1 MSDTHGADVVEYV
14 HDIHD
19 APNDSDAKN
28 DAGEVKQD
36 TIPHSIEDEDP
47 IIEIDI
53 NISEVKPRIDE
64 MMVLLQQDRP
74 YANVLKKR
82 IDEIGVEAF
91 RQNATVYGSFDH
103 TLYLAITEFSE
114 EARRVLDYLDVE
126 TKDEKSFVHDK
137 VNFSGNLMR
146 DNAPLIAV
154 GRPRPKQSNGTTS
167 TLDGEAGRNA
177 FVTHV
182 SGSVYKIPLLNS
194 GFTITI
200 STPSPN
206 ILYKYVM
213 SIGNDTTEYGRR
225 FGQTV
230 YSFADHFHKSA
241 VADLLKPRSG
251 ITLGS
256 NLSGWSRGNNLISHI
271 SILDVPAIMA
281 RVGDTLYRDGYD
293 FKHMCTNCNSI
304 TTKKI
309 RVSKLVV
316 SDFTR
321 IPESQ
326 FKLVG
331 INPDA
336 EITPAQLGEYKKL
349 ISPNRLVRLG
359 TFGIELKVPTL
370 EEFLSASNRFIGSLN
385 AGVFGEYD
393 AQSDS
398 AAIYN
403 DPLTYAPWVSKC
415 FMYASEGDTVP
426 TNIGVG
432 AEVIEGA
439 IMAHPERD
447 YFITAIKKYIDE
459 MQVSRIC
466 YPTFACPSCGHTEDS
481 PSGYVTV
488 DPLTCF
494 FTMAV
499 QSLQTS

>member
-1 MSDTHGADVVEYV
+1 MSDAHDGDVVDVDYV
-14 HDIHD
+14 HEI
-19 APNDSDAKN
+19 NDTPPEN
-28 DAGEVKQD
+28 TEVVK
-36 TIPHSIEDEDP
+36 EDVVPDNVAEEDP
-47 IIEIDI
+47 IIDIDVD
-53 NISEVKPRIDE
+53 ISDVKPSADE

-74 YANVLKKR
+74 YADVLRKR
-82 IDEIGVEAF
+82 IDEVGVEEF
-91 RQNATVYGSFDH
+91 RKNVSVYGSFDH
-103 TLYLAITEFSE
+103 TLYMCITEFSE
-114 EARRVLDYLDVE
+114 EARRTLDYLDAEV
-126 TKDEKSFVHDK
+126 KDEKSFVHDK
-137 VNFSGNLMR
+137 VHFSGNLTR
-146 DNAPLIAV
+146 GNAPLIAV
-154 GRPRPKQSNGTTS
+154 GRPRPKMNTGITT

-177 FVTHV
+177 FITHV

-200 STPSPN
+200 STPTPN

-241 VADLLKPRSG
+241 VAELLKPRSG

-256 NLSGWSRGNNLISHI
+256 NLSGWSRGNNLISHV
-271 SILDVPAIMA
+271 SILDIPAIMA

-293 FKHMCTNCNSI
+293 FKHMCTACNTI

-326 FKLVG
+326 FKLIG
-331 INPDA
+331 INPDSD
-336 EITPAQLGEYKKL
+336 ITPAQLGEYKKL
-349 ISPNRLVRLG
+349 VSPNRLVRLG
-359 TFGIELKVPTL
+359 TFGVELKVPTL
-370 EEFLSASNRFIGSLN
+370 EEFLSSSNRFIGSLN

-393 AQSDS
+393 ETSDS
-398 AAIYN
+398 AAVYN
-403 DPLTYAPWVSKC
+403 EPLSYAPWISKC
-415 FMYASEGDTVP
+415 FMYASESDATP
-426 TNIGVG
+426 TNVGVG

-439 IMAHPERD
+439 LMAHPEKD
-447 YFITAIKKYIDE
+447 YFISAIKKYIDE
-459 MQVSRIC
+459 MQVSRVC
-466 YPTFACPSCGHTEDS
+466 YPAFACPSCGHTENS

-499 QSLQTS
+499 QKLQAS